1 MVLINRVFFLLFYL
15 NVCAFSSEL
24 PKSFPQGS
32 LVIGQNNEANEIF
45 VDGEPI
51 KISDDGYYVFPISR
65 EQIEPINV
73 TYSNSDGIFLIHQI
87 SIEEQDYDIQR
98 IDGLP
103 EQMVTPCLL
112 YTSPSPRD

>member
-32 LVIGQNNEANEIF
+32 LVIGQNIEANEIF

-51 KISDDGYYVFPISR
+51 KISHDGYYAVSY
-65 EQIEPINV
+65 
-73 TYSNSDGIFLIHQI
+73 THLT
-87 SIEEQDYDIQR
+87 
-98 IDGLP
+98 LP
-103 EQMVTPCLL
+103 TTP
-112 YTSPSPRD
+112 YV